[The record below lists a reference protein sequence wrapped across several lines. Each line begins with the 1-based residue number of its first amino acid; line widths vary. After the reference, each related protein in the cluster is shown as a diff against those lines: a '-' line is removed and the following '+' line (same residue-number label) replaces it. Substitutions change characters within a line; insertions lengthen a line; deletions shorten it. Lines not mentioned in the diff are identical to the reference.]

1 MSMKRFLLLF
11 TAIMALSLTSGAQP
25 VQKIMGHY
33 DGDSI
38 SSEGFAVSTTT
49 GVRTIAIMLEP
60 EELDIFQGGKI
71 VAIRVGLAQPTVISK
86 VFVIPVLTNGKYGQS
101 TMWEC
106 NVSEAGWNTVQLE
119 TPYDLNLEE
128 GQKLLVGFYYQQD
141 LGAQPL
147 SFVKLGLPYDTYT
160 YTRVGSVSKWKEIG
174 TTANGN
180 LSVQCIVE
188 KESYPD
194 YRLSAYDLRTNSYV
208 QVGDM
213 LPFIMNLN
221 NRGIKNI
228 GANEL
233 GINLLIDGKQVATIS
248 NEEPFV
254 DGYCTLNAAA
264 PTDGLETGKHKLTV
278 EVASVNGEPLEAAI
292 SQDVEFTAYQQA
304 FPRQM
309 HLVEQLTSTYCTYCP
324 LGNSVLSKLTSQR
337 DDVIWVGIHGNLGSG
352 VDPFRSNQADSIMA
366 YMTGGSISY
375 PSGALDRTV
384 GWSDD
389 VNIVGGLG
397 YYEEYHQEVAD
408 FFSYFFDYV
417 TESQP
422 TFAEINANCTF
433 NESTRMA
440 TVSVQGKISNDF
452 DQMMGEDAKL
462 TVYLVEDSLIA
473 RQLNNG
479 TWISNYMHNGVF
491 RKALGSAL
499 GDPLNKIGGR
509 YKNVYR
515 FAIPEA
521 WNWTRM
527 RVVAFISRPLK
538 NAASGIFTDLYVN
551 NAQDFKFQI
560 SNGVDELTPDRDV
573 VPVAYYDIMGRQHN
587 SLQQGI
593 NIVKMSDGSS
603 RKVLVK

>member
-49 GVRTIAIMLEP
+49 GVRTIAVMLEP

-119 TPYDLNLEE
+119 TPYGLNLEE
-128 GQKLLVGFYYQQD
+128 GQKLLVGFYYQQE
-141 LGAQPL
+141 LEAKPL

-233 GINLLIDGKQVATIS
+233 GINLLIDGKLVATIS
-248 NEEPFV
+248 NEEPFI
-254 DGYCTLNAAA
+254 DGYCTLDAGA
-264 PTDGLETGKHKLTV
+264 PTDGLETGKHTLTV
-278 EVASVNGEPLEAAI
+278 EVASVNGETLEPPI

-304 FPRQM
+304 FPRQK
-309 HLVEQLTSTYCTYCP
+309 HLVEQFTSTACTWCP
-324 LGNSVLSKLTSQR
+324 LGSSMLKLLTKQR

-366 YMTGGSISY
+366 YMGCDSY
-375 PSGALDRTV
+375 PSGSFDRST
-384 GWSDD
+384 GWNDD
-389 VNIVGGLG
+389 VNIITGLG
-397 YYEEYHQEVAD
+397 YYEEYHQQVVELLG
-408 FFSYFFDYV
+408 YFFDYI
-417 TESQP
+417 TETHP
-422 TFAEINANCTF
+422 TFAEIKGDCLFDT
-433 NESTRMA
+433 ETRRA
-440 TVSVQGKISNDF
+440 SVTIQGKMSPDF
-452 DQMMGEDAKL
+452 ETMLGDDARL
-462 TVYLVEDSLIA
+462 NVYVVEDSLFA
-473 RQLNNG
+473 RQLNQG
-479 TWISNYMHNGVF
+479 EWVSNYMHNGVF
-491 RKALGSAL
+491 RKALGSVK
-499 GDPLNKIGGR
+499 GETLNRINGR
-509 YKNVYR
+509 YRNTYT
-515 FAIPEA
+515 FSIPST
-521 WNWTRM
+521 WNM
-527 RVVAFISRPLK
+527 DHLRVVAFISRPITNGLT
-538 NAASGIFTDLYVN
+538 GYTDMFVN
-551 NAQDFKFQI
+551 NAEVFSFQEA
-560 SNGVDELTPDRDV
+560 NGVEEIVHDGEV

>member
-1 MSMKRFLLLF
+1 MKKLLLLF
-11 TAIMALSLTSGAQP
+11 TAVLALSLTAGAQP

-71 VAIRVGLAQPTVISK
+71 VAIRVGLAQPTAISK

-106 NVSEAGWNTVQLE
+106 NVGEVGWNTVQLE

-128 GQKLLVGFYYQQD
+128 GQKLLVGFYYQQE
-141 LGAQPL
+141 LEAKPL

-174 TTANGN
+174 STANGN

-188 KESYPD
+188 RDSYPD
-194 YRLSAYDLRTNSYV
+194 YRIKAYDLRTNSFV

-254 DGYCTLNAAA
+254 DGYCTLDAGA
-264 PTDGLETGKHKLTV
+264 PTDGLETGKHTLTV
-278 EVASVNGEPLEAAI
+278 EVASVNGETLEPPI

-304 FPRQM
+304 FPRQK
-309 HLVEQLTSTYCTYCP
+309 HLVEQFTSTSCTWCP
-324 LGNSVLSKLTSQR
+324 WGSSMLSLLTSQR
-337 DDVIWVGIHGNLGSG
+337 DDVIWVGIHGNLNE
-352 VDPFRSNQADSIMA
+352 VDPFRSNQGDSIMA
-366 YMTGGSISY
+366 YLGCDGYPEATFDRSTGWSSDVSIANVISY
-375 PSGALDRTV
+375 DPADHQLAV
-384 GWSDD
+384 YY
-389 VNIVGGLG
+389 LG
-397 YYEEYHQEVAD
+397 N
-408 FFSYFFDYV
+408 FFDYI
-417 TESQP
+417 TESMP
-422 TFAEINANCTF
+422 TFAEIKGDCLLDT
-433 NESTRMA
+433 ETRRA
-440 TVSVQGKISNDF
+440 SVTIQGKMSPDF
-452 DQMMGEDAKL
+452 ELMLGEDARL
-462 TVYLVEDSLIA
+462 NVYVVEDSLVA
-473 RQLNNG
+473 RQLNQGNWVYG
-479 TWISNYMHNGVF
+479 YMHNGVF
-491 RKALGSAL
+491 RKALGSVK
-499 GDPLNKIGGR
+499 GETLNRINGR
-509 YKNVYR
+509 YRNTYT
-515 FAIPEA
+515 FMIPNT
-521 WNWTRM
+521 WNMNHLRL
-527 RVVAFISRPLK
+527 VAFISRPITNGLT
-538 NAASGIFTDLYVN
+538 GYTDMFVN
-551 NAQDFKFQI
+551 NAEVFSFQEANAVEEI
-560 SNGVDELTPDRDV
+560 VPDGDA

>member
-1 MSMKRFLLLF
+1 MKKLLLLF
-11 TAIMALSLTSGAQP
+11 TAVLAFTLTAGAQP

-49 GVRTIAIMLEP
+49 GTRTIAIMLEP

-71 VAIRVGLAQPTVISK
+71 VAIRVGLAQPTTVSK

-106 NVSEAGWNTVQLE
+106 NVGEAGWNTVQLE

-128 GQKLLVGFYYQQD
+128 GQKLLVGFYYQQE
-141 LGAQPL
+141 LEAKPL

-174 TTANGN
+174 STANGN

-194 YRLSAYDLRTNSYV
+194 YRIKAYDLRTNSYV

-213 LPFIMNLN
+213 LPFIMSLN

-228 GANEL
+228 NANEL
-233 GINLLIDGKQVATIS
+233 SINLLIDGKLVSTIS

-254 DGYCTLNAAA
+254 DGYCTLDAGA
-264 PTDGLETGKHKLTV
+264 PTDGLETGKHTLTV
-278 EVASVNGEPLEAAI
+278 EVASVNGEILETPI
-292 SQDVEFTAYQQA
+292 SQEVEFTAYQQA
-304 FPRQM
+304 FPRQK
-309 HLVEQLTSTYCTYCP
+309 HLVEQFTSTSCTWCP
-324 LGNSVLSKLTSQR
+324 WGSSMLSLLTSQR

-352 VDPFRSNQADSIMA
+352 VDPFRSNQGDSIMA
-366 YMTGGSISY
+366 YLGCDGY
-375 PSGALDRTV
+375 PEATFDRST
-384 GWSDD
+384 GWSSD
-389 VNIVGGLG
+389 VSIANVITYDPADHQLAVYYLG
-397 YYEEYHQEVAD
+397 N
-408 FFSYFFDYV
+408 FFDYI
-417 TESQP
+417 TESMP
-422 TFAEINANCTF
+422 TFAEIKGDCLLDT
-433 NESTRMA
+433 ETRRA
-440 TVSVQGKISNDF
+440 SVTIQGKMSPDF
-452 DQMMGEDAKL
+452 ELMLGEDARL
-462 TVYLVEDSLIA
+462 NVYVVEDSLVA
-473 RQLNNG
+473 RQLNQGNWVYG
-479 TWISNYMHNGVF
+479 YMHNGVF
-491 RKALGSAL
+491 RKALGSVK
-499 GDPLNKIGGR
+499 GETLNRINGR
-509 YKNVYR
+509 YRNTYT
-515 FAIPEA
+515 FSIPST
-521 WNWTRM
+521 WNM
-527 RVVAFISRPLK
+527 DHLRVVAFISRPITNGLT
-538 NAASGIFTDLYVN
+538 GYTDMFVN
-551 NAQDFKFQI
+551 NAEVFSFQEANAVEEI
-560 SNGVDELTPDRDV
+560 VPDGDA

>member
-1 MSMKRFLLLF
+1 MKKLLLLF
-11 TAIMALSLTSGAQP
+11 TAVLALSLTTGAQP

-38 SSEGFAVSTTT
+38 SNEGFAVSTTT

-106 NVSEAGWNTVQLE
+106 NVGEVGWNTVQLE

-128 GQKLLVGFYYQQD
+128 GQKLLVGFYYQQE
-141 LGAQPL
+141 LEAKPL

-174 TTANGN
+174 STNNGN

-188 KESYPD
+188 RDSYPD
-194 YRLSAYDLRTNSYV
+194 YRIKAYDLRTNSFV

-452 DQMMGEDAKL
+452 DLMMGEDAKL

-499 GDPLNKIGGR
+499 GNPLNKIGGR

-538 NAASGIFTDLYVN
+538 NAASGTFTDLYVN

>member
-1 MSMKRFLLLF
+1 MKKLLLLF
-11 TAIMALSLTSGAQP
+11 TAVLALSLTAGAQP

-71 VAIRVGLAQPTVISK
+71 VAIRVGLAQPTAISK

-101 TMWEC
+101 AMWEC
-106 NVSEAGWNTVQLE
+106 NVGEVGWNTVQLE

-128 GQKLLVGFYYQQD
+128 GQKLLVGFYYQQE
-141 LGAQPL
+141 LEAKPL

-174 TTANGN
+174 STNNGN

-188 KESYPD
+188 RDSYPD
-194 YRLSAYDLRTNSYV
+194 YRIKAYDLRTNSFV